1 MQNFMGK
8 FNFGGDKP
16 LFAGVIIFIIIAG
29 LLLSTTNP
37 VTNSN
42 VSVDSLNVDTVKVD
56 SIYVDSIK

>member
-37 VTNSN
+37 VTNN
-42 VSVDSLNVDTVKVD
+42 NISVDSLNVDTVKVD

>member
-1 MQNFMGK
+1 MGK

-29 LLLSTTNP
+29 LLLSKTNP
-37 VTNSN
+37 VTNNN

>member
-1 MQNFMGK
+1 MGK

-16 LFAGVIIFIIIAG
+16 LFAGVIVFILIVG
-29 LLLSTTNP
+29 FLLSRNNNISN
-37 VTNSN
+37 NS

>member
-37 VTNSN
+37 VTNNN

-56 SIYVDSIK
+56 SIYIDSIK

>member
-37 VTNSN
+37 VTNNN

-56 SIYVDSIK
+56 SIHVDSIK

>member
-1 MQNFMGK
+1 MGK

-37 VTNSN
+37 VTNNN
-42 VSVDSLNVDTVKVD
+42 VGVDSLNVDTVKVD

>member
-1 MQNFMGK
+1 MGK

-37 VTNSN
+37 VTNN
-42 VSVDSLNVDTVKVD
+42 NISVDSLNVDTVKID

>member
-1 MQNFMGK
+1 MGK

-37 VTNSN
+37 VANN
-42 VSVDSLNVDTVKVD
+42 NIGVDSLNVDTVKVD

>member
-37 VTNSN
+37 VTNNN
-42 VSVDSLNVDTVKVD
+42 VGVDSLNVDTVKVD

>member
-29 LLLSTTNP
+29 FLLSTTNP
-37 VTNSN
+37 VTNN
-42 VSVDSLNVDTVKVD
+42 NISVDSLNVDTVKVD
-56 SIYVDSIK
+56 SMYVDSIK

>member
-37 VTNSN
+37 VANN
-42 VSVDSLNVDTVKVD
+42 NIGVDSLNVDTVKVY

>member
-8 FNFGGDKP
+8 FNFGGEKP

-37 VTNSN
+37 VTNNN
-42 VSVDSLNVDTVKVD
+42 VSVDSLSVDTVKVD

>member
-37 VTNSN
+37 VTNNNISA
-42 VSVDSLNVDTVKVD
+42 DSLSVDTVKID

>member
-37 VTNSN
+37 VTNNN
-42 VSVDSLNVDTVKVD
+42 VSVDSLSVDTVKVD
-56 SIYVDSIK
+56 SIHVDSIK